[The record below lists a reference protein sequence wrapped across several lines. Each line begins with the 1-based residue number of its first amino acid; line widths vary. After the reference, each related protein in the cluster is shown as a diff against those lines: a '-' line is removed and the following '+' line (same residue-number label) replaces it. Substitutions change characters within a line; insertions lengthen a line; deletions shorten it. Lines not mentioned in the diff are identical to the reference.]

1 MLRKPILA
9 LAADRTRKAQINHVC
24 GDPEAW
30 FDSQPFWERNLYA
43 ASFDFFVDWESEQV
57 CDEVWIKRISDSDS
71 IQEKSETELLRLI
84 SACDGEEKSNRIY
97 LFLAAQGMKEKY
109 MLFRDDVPEAQW
121 ESGQEKVVELDL
133 SRYKENSVARYDAKE
148 IQEKIRQLRKRPVP
162 IGRAGLIY
170 ATSSLEGY
178 LSRQPYFWPGDAD
191 TVIFDGKNEAAAILE
206 FKKHTARSKIPFADQ
221 KITNYLQKDYL
232 KYKSLALLRDRL
244 HTDLFVL
251 YYPIQ
256 KEIPYMIIEKLDGP
270 ADALFASERYE
281 IPLPNYRKA
290 DQMRAFADQFI
301 TDVLKRQ
308 EKIR

>member
-1 MLRKPILA
+1 M
-9 LAADRTRKAQINHVC
+9 
-24 GDPEAW
+24 
-30 FDSQPFWERNLYA
+30 
-43 ASFDFFVDWESEQV
+43 
-57 CDEVWIKRISDSDS
+57 WIKRISDSDS
-71 IQEKSETELLRLI
+71 IQKKSETELLRLI

-109 MLFRDDVPEAQW
+109 MLFRDVPEAQW

-221 KITNYLQKDYL
+221 KITNYLQKDHL

-251 YYPIQ
+251 YYPIPE
-256 KEIPYMIIEKLDGP
+256 EIPYMIIEKLDGP